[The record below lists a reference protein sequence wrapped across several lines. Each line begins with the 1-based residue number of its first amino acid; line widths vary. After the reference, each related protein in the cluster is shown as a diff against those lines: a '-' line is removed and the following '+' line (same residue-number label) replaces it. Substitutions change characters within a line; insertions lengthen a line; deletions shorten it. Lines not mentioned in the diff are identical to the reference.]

1 MHLADLPGSTT
12 GPDAAVVR
20 VLSYNIRS
28 MRDDREALARVIRAC
43 APDVVC
49 VQEAPRFFRWRK
61 AAAWLARETGLVYT
75 TGGATAAGPMI
86 LTSLRAHVERA
97 EDTLLPRVPGLHR
110 RGFATAVLR
119 FGGGHRDTGLR
130 DSGLRDTGLR
140 DTARP
145 GNGDG
150 DGDGVRLG
158 VVSCHLSLAEAE
170 RYEQAGMLL
179 DHLTALDVP
188 YAIAAGDI
196 NDRPDGRAFRRIA
209 GKLRDGWATEPWGS
223 EATFSPKDPRRR
235 IDGVFASEGIE
246 IIGCGVPAGLPG
258 VTDADLRA
266 ATDHL
271 PVLAALRLPRVS
283 PV

>member
-1 MHLADLPGSTT
+1 MPLTDLPGSTT

-130 DSGLRDTGLR
+130 DTG
-140 DTARP
+140 RP
-145 GNGDG
+145 EAGDG

-179 DHLTALDVP
+179 DHVTALDVP

-283 PV
+283 PA